1 MLRIPQC
8 ISHTPRVLKNGIKFA
23 QNIPLNFAN
32 KYWSLNWSA
41 AVVDAASFG
50 LKESMSE
57 KENEKKHVRKR
68 REQERK
74 HVKAFSAK
82 EFGSQ
87 KLGRQHIC
95 RGMLAELFNWYR
107 VFF

>member
-41 AVVDAASFG
+41 AVVDAASLG

-57 KENEKKHVRKR
+57 KEKKTKKSMSEKEESKK
-68 REQERK
+68 ESMSKPFPQK
-74 HVKAFSAK
+74 SLAAK
-82 EFGSQ
+82 
-87 KLGRQHIC
+87 
-95 RGMLAELFNWYR
+95 N
-107 VFF
+107 

>member
-41 AVVDAASFG
+41 AVVDAASLG
-50 LKESMSE
+50 LKEGMSIKRKVNERKYVRKRKE
-57 KENEKKHVRKR
+57 KERKHVRKKKAC
-68 REQERK
+68 QSLFRK
-74 HVKAFSAK
+74 RK
-82 EFGSQ
+82 ES
-87 KLGRQHIC
+87 
-95 RGMLAELFNWYR
+95 LASKN
-107 VFF
+107 

>member
-1 MLRIPQC
+1 MPFIPQC

-41 AVVDAASFG
+41 AVVDAASLG
-50 LKESMSE
+50 LKESMSKKEKKTKESMSE
-57 KENEKKHVRKR
+57 KERTHVRKR
-68 REQERK
+68 KEQEKK

-82 EFGSQ
+82 E
-87 KLGRQHIC
+87 K
-95 RGMLAELFNWYR
+95 R
-107 VFF
+107 VWLPKII